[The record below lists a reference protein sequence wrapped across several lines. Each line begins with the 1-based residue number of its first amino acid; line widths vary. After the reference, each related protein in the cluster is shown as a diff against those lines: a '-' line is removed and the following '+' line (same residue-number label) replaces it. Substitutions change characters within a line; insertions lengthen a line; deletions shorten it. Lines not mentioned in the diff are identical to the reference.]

1 MNIPDEHISC
11 FTFRSSMLLGFQPA
25 TWEMSMLSEVRVT
38 VQNMSR
44 KMNKMIFFHSGLSAN
59 IPLNVIQFEFI
70 I

>member
-11 FTFRSSMLLGFQPA
+11 FTFRSSMLFNPA
-25 TWEMSMLSEVRVT
+25 TWVMSMLSEVIVT

-44 KMNKMIFFHSGLSAN
+44 KMNKMTFLHSGLSAN
-59 IPLNVIQFEFI
+59 IPLNVIQFKFI